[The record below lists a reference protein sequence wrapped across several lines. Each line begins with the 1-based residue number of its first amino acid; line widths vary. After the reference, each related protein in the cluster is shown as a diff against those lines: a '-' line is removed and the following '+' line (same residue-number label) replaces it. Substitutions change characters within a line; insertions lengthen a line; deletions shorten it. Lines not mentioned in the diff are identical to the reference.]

1 MSTQRTYTVGNKGT
15 VWRMTNHDPNT
26 WTDVSL
32 SSMIGQ
38 TNILI
43 PPNGEGF
50 QPNINQTWLNNINL
64 VDVMTDPNDSSKVC
78 TIAGRA
84 LENRTASI
92 SSGYAAI
99 FMSHDEGNTWFFPH
113 RS

>member
-15 VWRMTNHDPNT
+15 VWRMTDHDDNT

-50 QPNINQTWLNNINL
+50 QPNINETWLTYINL
-64 VDVMTDPNDSSKVC
+64 VDVMTDPLDSSKVC

-84 LENRTASI
+84 QENRLASI
-92 SSGYAAI
+92 GSGFSGI
-99 FMSHDEGNTWFFPH
+99 FMSHDAGN
-113 RS
+113 